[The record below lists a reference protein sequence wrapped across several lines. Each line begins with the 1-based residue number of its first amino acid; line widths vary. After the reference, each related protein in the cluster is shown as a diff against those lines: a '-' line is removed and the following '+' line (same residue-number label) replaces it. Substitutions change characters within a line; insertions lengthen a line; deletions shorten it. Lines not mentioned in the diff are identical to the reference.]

1 MSFISS
7 ARAGKK
13 RKGHFRSYRSRF
25 TTSFSEPFIGRI
37 VKCFSLYTNVPKILH
52 AKAGR
57 DAVTCV
63 HGIRFLSLTWVV
75 LGHTYNY
82 GIISQDDT
90 FTAGTNKLNALDL
103 RVIHDMVSYHQY
115 VRFLHEIHV
124 GYVWP
129 RLQYC
134 DNTAN
139 TCIFSV
145 MSASHFYVS
154 PKSEMDQ
161 Y

>member
-1 MSFISS
+1 MSW
-7 ARAGKK
+7 KK
-13 RKGHFRSYRSRF
+13 KKTAFCTYRSRF

-90 FTAGTNKLNALDL
+90 FTAGINELKALIS
-103 RVIHDMVSYHQY
+103 RVIHDMVTYPQY
-115 VRFLHEIHV
+115 VRFLHETHV
-124 GYVWP
+124 RYVRS
-129 RLQYC
+129 RLQHW
-134 DNTAN
+134 DNAASI
-139 TCIFSV
+139 IFPFT
-145 MSASHFYVS
+145 SASHFYIG
-154 PKSEMDQ
+154 PKVTWAIFKKHLR
-161 Y
+161 